1 MGVEIERKFLVS
13 SDAWRGL
20 GQVTFLRQAYLSAE
34 PERTV
39 RVRIEGVCAF
49 LTIKSASVGIS
60 RGEWEYPIPLLDAQ
74 ELLDKVCMQPSIE
87 KNRHRIEFAGLVW
100 EVDEFFGENAGL
112 VVAEVELESES
123 QLFEC
128 PGWLGEEVSDD
139 KRYANSNLMR
149 HPYSQWG
156 NRG

>member
-39 RVRIEGVCAF
+39 RVRIEGERAF

-60 RGEWEYPIPLLDAQ
+60 RGEWEYPILLADAK
-74 ELLDKVCMQPSIE
+74 ELIDQVCIQPSIE

-100 EVDEFFGENAGL
+100 EVDEFFGDNAGL
-112 VVAEVELESES
+112 VVAEVELASES
-123 QLFEC
+123 QVFQR

-139 KRYANSNLMR
+139 RRYANSNLLR
-149 HPYSQWG
+149 HPYSQWS